1 MRISNRSLL
10 LSTWLVV
17 LLSVAGCTADQEFL
31 TASKQLIEIE
41 IRRVELIDEFL
52 PRFGHRGIPDGG
64 WLTGNTGDKGLAF
77 ENGLVNDNLSS
88 LLFEIAV
95 INVPDDLESL
105 KAELLEIYR
114 LEIMATYL
122 SGDCIYGDCAYVRGG
137 RRYSSRLEVNELNV
151 VPKIQESNRY
161 SPTSVQRVLR
171 IDSPWVTAQLHRAF
185 VYERWLKQL
194 NDIGVDVSES
204 PWNSISLSENCRNG
218 EKLYC

>member
-1 MRISNRSLL
+1 ME
-10 LSTWLVV
+10 V
-17 LLSVAGCTADQEFL
+17 
-31 TASKQLIEIE
+31 
-41 IRRVELIDEFL
+41 
-52 PRFGHRGIPDGG
+52 GG
-64 WLTGNTGDKGLAF
+64 PIW
-77 ENGLVNDNLSS
+77 SS
-88 LLFEIAV
+88 MDFWFEIAV

-105 KAELLEIYR
+105 KAKLLEIYR

-122 SGDCIYGDCAYVRGG
+122 SGDCISSDCGSFAGLGGG

-161 SPTSVQRVLR
+161 SPTTGQGVLR

-218 EKLYC
+218 EKQFC

>member
-1 MRISNRSLL
+1 
-10 LSTWLVV
+10 
-17 LLSVAGCTADQEFL
+17 
-31 TASKQLIEIE
+31 
-41 IRRVELIDEFL
+41 
-52 PRFGHRGIPDGG
+52 
-64 WLTGNTGDKGLAF
+64 
-77 ENGLVNDNLSS
+77 
-88 LLFEIAV
+88 
-95 INVPDDLESL
+95 VPDDLESL

-122 SGDCIYGDCAYVRGG
+122 SGDCIGDCYSPVVSRGS

-161 SPTSVQRVLR
+161 SPTTGQGVLR

-218 EKLYC
+218 EKQFC